1 MKLILLVELIL
12 SSYLFTDAK
21 HSFVI
26 VPDFPEVP
34 REYLQ
39 TYINSYFVGQYRKY
53 RDSDRLNELWRLND
67 KAYLTSEGQLDEK
80 ISLPL
85 TAFDGPTIKMMVRKL
100 NAEKNYS
107 YSSLMKQLG
116 VERGLAAFGNLYS
129 YSYKEAVERALEN
142 SDYYIRP

>member
-26 VPDFPEVP
+26 VPNFPEVP

-53 RDSDRLNELWRLND
+53 RDSDRLNELWRLNEE
-67 KAYLTSEGQLDEK
+67 AYITSEGQLDEE

-85 TAFDGPTIKMMVRKL
+85 TAFDDPTIKMMVRKL
-100 NAEKNYS
+100 NAEK
-107 YSSLMKQLG
+107 KTR
-116 VERGLAAFGNLYS
+116 VT
-129 YSYKEAVERALEN
+129 ALL
-142 SDYYIRP
+142 